1 MNHEHMTGE
10 VMDHERTIT
19 IRGVAP
25 QGRLTSSEHRVWER
39 RLRVLRMA
47 DRLGREMPWA
57 VVKQWVWSALR
68 ILESQ

>member
-1 MNHEHMTGE
+1 MDTEH
-10 VMDHERTIT
+10 TIT

-25 QGRLTSSEHRVWER
+25 QGRLGSSEHRVWER

-47 DRLGREMPWA
+47 VRLGREMQWA
-57 VVKQWVWSALR
+57 DVKQWVWNALR

>member
-1 MNHEHMTGE
+1 MNTEH
-10 VMDHERTIT
+10 TIT
-19 IRGVAP
+19 IRGVAS
-25 QGRLTSSEHRVWER
+25 QGRLGSSEHRVWER

-57 VVKQWVWSALR
+57 AVKSWVWSALR